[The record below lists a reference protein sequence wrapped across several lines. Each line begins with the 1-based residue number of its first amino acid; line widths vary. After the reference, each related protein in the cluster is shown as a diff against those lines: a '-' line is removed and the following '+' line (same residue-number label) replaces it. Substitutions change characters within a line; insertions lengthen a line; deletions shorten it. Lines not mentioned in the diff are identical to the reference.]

1 MTSLDSG
8 HFLSRVRGGLAM
20 NVPQHSTS
28 TRSPVLA
35 ILASLVAGAV
45 LAVALLLGPASGA
58 SEPMITGSVMFA
70 FGLGWGLMALLSTRY
85 SAQPQTWMVVP
96 AMFLGIIGLGLM
108 VFQPGPAAM
117 DLLSWIW
124 PPALAILAVWMFMQ
138 VRRNLHGRGRW
149 LVVPV
154 IATLLL
160 IAVGGALATVSAA
173 TGRTAESASGQ
184 MVDVGGHRLYIEC
197 TGSGSPTVVLQAG
210 LGASSSSWAGIAPN
224 VAASTTVCAYDRA
237 GHGRSEEAAGPQ
249 DGIALATDLHT
260 LLERAGVAGP
270 YVLVAHSSGG
280 PYVRVFAARYP
291 DQVAGM
297 VLLDAQPAE
306 AFTALPDYP
315 GFYQMYRFATALA
328 PSLARVGLV
337 GLLLGLPADE
347 SSPSA
352 ARSARDAVAELPI
365 ALEQAKALTT
375 LGDRP
380 LIVVTAAS
388 DPDAGWLDAQDRMT
402 GLSANSAHRVI
413 AAATHDSLIS
423 GVDSTDIH
431 PGDHGRHRIDPS
443 RDAGPVNVPGVELT
457 VVAAVIATGLFVAM
471 AAFQATLA
479 AGAPVGAHVLGGRHS
494 GVLPPRLRAF
504 SGIAALLLVGFAL
517 VVLARA
523 GVVGWPAGIAGLLIP
538 ASWVI
543 AGFLVLNTLG
553 NLASKSRF
561 ERTVLA
567 ATTAVLAVL
576 CGFVALTA

>member
-1 MTSLDSG
+1 MTSLESG

-20 NVPQHSTS
+20 NVPQQSTS

-35 ILASLVAGAV
+35 ILASLVVGTV
-45 LAVALLLGPASGA
+45 LAIALLLGPASGA

-85 SAQPQTWMVVP
+85 SAQPQTWMMVP
-96 AMFLGIIGLGLM
+96 AMFLGITGLGLM

-138 VRRNLHGRGRW
+138 VRRNLRGRGRW

-160 IAVGGALATVSAA
+160 IAVGGAFATVSAA
-173 TGRTAESASGQ
+173 TGRTAESAAGQ

-210 LGASSSSWAGIAPN
+210 LGASSSSWTSIAPK

-423 GVDSTDIH
+423 GVDSTTSTQAIMDVIESIRT
-431 PGDHGRHRIDPS
+431 GT
-443 RDAGPVNVPGVELT
+443 PV
-457 VVAAVIATGLFVAM
+457 
-471 AAFQATLA
+471 Q
-479 AGAPVGAHVLGGRHS
+479 
-494 GVLPPRLRAF
+494 
-504 SGIAALLLVGFAL
+504 
-517 VVLARA
+517 
-523 GVVGWPAGIAGLLIP
+523 
-538 ASWVI
+538 
-543 AGFLVLNTLG
+543 
-553 NLASKSRF
+553 
-561 ERTVLA
+561 
-567 ATTAVLAVL
+567 
-576 CGFVALTA
+576 